1 MLFAFHLLLAYA
13 LPMLVAISCAAV
25 WWRTLPSPWL
35 FLVFSWLVLLGL
47 QRIISGA
54 WSLAKL
60 ELGSGGF
67 YLQRQSD
74 MPEQTLLMESAAVA
88 VLFVV
93 LGVPLLMALKNGLAK
108 L

>member
-1 MLFAFHLLLAYA
+1 MLFAFHVLLSYA
-13 LPMLVAISCAAV
+13 LPALVAIFCAAV

-35 FLVFSWLVLLGL
+35 FLVFALLVLLGL

-60 ELGSGGF
+60 GVGSGGF

-74 MPEQTLLMESAAVA
+74 VPEQTLLMESVA
-88 VLFVV
+88 VGVLLVV

>member
-1 MLFAFHLLLAYA
+1 MLFALHLLLSYV
-13 LPMLVAISCAAV
+13 LPILVAISCAAV
-25 WWRTLPSPWL
+25 WWRTLSSPWL
-35 FLVFSWLVLLGL
+35 FLIFALLVLLGL

-60 ELGSGGF
+60 GFGSGGF

-74 MPEQTLLMESAAVA
+74 MPEQTLLMESAAVG
-88 VLFVV
+88 VLLVV

>member
-1 MLFAFHLLLAYA
+1 MSFALHLLLSYV
-13 LPMLVAISCAAV
+13 LPVLVAISCSTM
-25 WWRTLPSPWL
+25 WWRALPSPWL
-35 FLVFSWLVLLGL
+35 FFVFALLVLLGL

-60 ELGSGGF
+60 GFGSGGF

-88 VLFVV
+88 VLLVV
-93 LGVPLLMALKNGLAK
+93 LGVPVLMALKNGLAK

>member
-1 MLFAFHLLLAYA
+1 MLFVFHLLLSYA
-13 LPMLVAISCAAV
+13 LPVTVAISCAAV
-25 WWRTLPSPWL
+25 WWRTFPSPWL
-35 FLVFSWLVLLGL
+35 FLVFALLALLGL

-60 ELGSGGF
+60 GLGSGGF

-88 VLFVV
+88 VVLVV
-93 LGVPLLMALKNGLAK
+93 LSVPLLIALKNGLTK

>member
-1 MLFAFHLLLAYA
+1 MLFAFHFLLSYV
-13 LPMLVAISCAAV
+13 LPVVVAISCGAA

-35 FLVFSWLVLLGL
+35 FFVFGLLVLLGL

-60 ELGSGGF
+60 GLGSGGF

-74 MPEQTLLMESAAVA
+74 LPEQSLLMESGAVA
-88 VLFVV
+88 VVLVV
-93 LGVPLLMALKNGLAK
+93 LGVPLLMVLKIGLSK

>member
-1 MLFAFHLLLAYA
+1 M
-13 LPMLVAISCAAV
+13 
-25 WWRTLPSPWL
+25 WWRALPSPWL
-35 FLVFSWLVLLGL
+35 FFVFALLVLLGL

-60 ELGSGGF
+60 GFGSGGF

-88 VLFVV
+88 VLLVV
-93 LGVPLLMALKNGLAK
+93 LGVPVLMALKNGLAK

>member
-1 MLFAFHLLLAYA
+1 MLFAFHLFLSYA
-13 LPMLVAISCAAV
+13 PPVVVAISCGAV

-35 FLVFSWLVLLGL
+35 FLVFALLVLLGL

-60 ELGSGGF
+60 GLGSGGF

-74 MPEQTLLMESAAVA
+74 MPEQALLLESGAVA
-88 VLFVV
+88 LMLVV

>member
-1 MLFAFHLLLAYA
+1 MLFAFHLLLFYA
-13 LPMLVAISCAAV
+13 LPVVVAIWCGAV
-25 WWRTLPSPWL
+25 WWRNLPSPWL
-35 FLVFSWLVLLGL
+35 FLVFALLVLLGL

-60 ELGSGGF
+60 GLGSGGF

-74 MPEQTLLMESAAVA
+74 MPEQSLLMESGAVA
-88 VLFVV
+88 VILVV
-93 LGVPLLMALKNGLAK
+93 LGVPLLMVLKNGLAK

>member
-1 MLFAFHLLLAYA
+1 MLFAFHLFLSYA
-13 LPMLVAISCAAV
+13 LPVVVAISCGAV

-35 FLVFSWLVLLGL
+35 FLVFALLVLLGL

-60 ELGSGGF
+60 GLGSGGF

-74 MPEQTLLMESAAVA
+74 MPEQALLLESGAVA
-88 VLFVV
+88 LMLVV